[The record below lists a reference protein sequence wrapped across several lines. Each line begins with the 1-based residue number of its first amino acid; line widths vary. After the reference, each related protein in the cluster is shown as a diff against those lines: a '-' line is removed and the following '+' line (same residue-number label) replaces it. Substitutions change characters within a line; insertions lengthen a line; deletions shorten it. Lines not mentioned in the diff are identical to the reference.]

1 MMGITENFDEF
12 VARYHHKNMKKLNYQ
27 NSKLILTPLKIG
39 GNSERDYKE
48 QMDRIE
54 NGKQHVWDDSK
65 YNSACR
71 GDVFGYVW
79 NQKKNGDKKTDGK
92 INLYEILDVMSPY
105 ERLSSWSDNVGQG
118 DRNVIVISSK
128 SIYTG
133 TMVEFKKTMNY
144 SEKFNVQGT
153 MCADVKKTHTYFD
166 KILN

>member
-1 MMGITENFDEF
+1 
-12 VARYHHKNMKKLNYQ
+12 
-27 NSKLILTPLKIG
+27 
-39 GNSERDYKE
+39 
-48 QMDRIE
+48 
-54 NGKQHVWDDSK
+54 
-65 YNSACR
+65 
-71 GDVFGYVW
+71 
-79 NQKKNGDKKTDGK
+79 
-92 INLYEILDVMSPY
+92 MSPY